1 MLILNSLPWAVGV
14 DLYPADLW
22 EEIDKINDFIYDK
35 INNGVYKAGFA
46 TTQKAHEEA
55 VFSLFSS
62 LASCD
67 EALSQQPFLAGT
79 DYPTIADWRLFTTL
93 IRFDLVYYAHFK

>member
-46 TTQKAHEEA
+46 TT
-55 VFSLFSS
+55 
-62 LASCD
+62 
-67 EALSQQPFLAGT
+67 
-79 DYPTIADWRLFTTL
+79 
-93 IRFDLVYYAHFK
+93 